1 MCDVES
7 IDAVLARFGVRMF
20 MMAVGTVIGPMAEVG
35 MVEVKSTHLVVV
47 VCRSMHVRGPGAKAE
62 RQVQSTAT
70 QCDEPTHPAE
80 YIRAWNSRRPAAYRV
95 RSGHR

>member
-1 MCDVES
+1 
-7 IDAVLARFGVRMF
+7 MF